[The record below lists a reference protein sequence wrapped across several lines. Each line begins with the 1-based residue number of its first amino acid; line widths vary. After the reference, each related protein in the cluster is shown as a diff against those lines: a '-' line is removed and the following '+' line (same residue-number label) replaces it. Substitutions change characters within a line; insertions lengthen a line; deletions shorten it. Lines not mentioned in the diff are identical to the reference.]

1 MDADQTP
8 YTPPATPVAPP
19 LPTATLGI
27 QDVEHLRLLSI
38 FHYVVAGLMGVFS
51 LIFVLYIVMGIAML
65 NGAMPMDANNASSP
79 QEMRVGGW
87 IMLVMGIIIVGGGLI
102 LTALVVYAGRC
113 LGRRQRY
120 TLCLVVAAL
129 SCLFTPIGTVLGV
142 FTLVVLL
149 RPQVK
154 QAFAGTATTV
164 A

>member
-19 LPTATLGI
+19 LPVAPLGV
-27 QDVEHLRLLSI
+27 QDAEHLRLLAI
-38 FHYVVAGLMGVFS
+38 FHYVVAGLMVVFS

-65 NGAMPMDANNASSP
+65 NGVMPMDGSNPSSP

-87 IMLVMGIIIVGGGLI
+87 IMLVMGTVIVGGGLS
-102 LTALVVYAGRC
+102 LSALVIHAGRC
-113 LGRRQRY
+113 LGRRQRH

-129 SCLFTPIGTVLGV
+129 CCMFTPIGTVLGV

-154 QAFAGTATTV
+154 RAFAGNASTV